1 MAPASG
7 WAVASPGE
15 HSDFTE
21 ASPQAPPPG
30 DPTGPHPPPRSPFT
44 RLGRKRAGAVR
55 QLSQTAAGRRQLT
68 LMLAAVGVAAALV
81 AASFVS
87 VPYVILSPGPTL
99 NTLGTLDTK
108 AGAKP
113 LIEISGRHTYPTRGN
128 LNLVTVSYQGGPQ
141 DSFNIFTALQAWLSP
156 HEAVVPEQ
164 ELFSPGQTQQQVAH
178 QDTQEMVSSQETAEA
193 AALCQLGIKFTTV
206 DRIAAVEP
214 GMPARGVLRAG
225 DIITAVDGKP
235 VTCRANAGDLIRARR
250 PGAPVRLTVSRGGA
264 TKTFVLKTADS
275 AGSPVVGVNVVES
288 YRFPFQVKIN
298 VGNIGGPSAGLM
310 FALGI
315 IDKLTPGDLTD
326 GRFVAGTGEISADG
340 TVSPIGGIQ
349 QKLQGARDAGAT
361 VFLTPAANCPDTAG
375 AIPPGLRLIKV
386 STLAGAVHDLKVL
399 SAGGS
404 VPSC

>member
-1 MAPASG
+1 
-7 WAVASPGE
+7 
-15 HSDFTE
+15 
-21 ASPQAPPPG
+21 
-30 DPTGPHPPPRSPFT
+30 
-44 RLGRKRAGAVR
+44 
-55 QLSQTAAGRRQLT
+55 
-68 LMLAAVGVAAALV
+68 MLAAVGIAAALV

-99 NTLGTLDTK
+99 NTLGALGTHS
-108 AGAKP
+108 GAKP
-113 LIEISGRHTYPTRGN
+113 LIEISGRHTYPTRGK

-164 ELFSPGQTQQQVAH
+164 ELFPAGQTQQQVTR
-178 QDTQEMVSSQETAEA
+178 QDTQQMASSQQTAQA
-193 AALCQLGIKFTTV
+193 AALCQLAIKFTTV
-206 DRIAAVEP
+206 DKIVAVET
-214 GMPARGVLRAG
+214 GMPATGVLRAG

-235 VTCRANAGDLIRARR
+235 VTCRANAGDMIRARL
-250 PGAPVRLTVSRGGA
+250 PGDPVRLTVSRGGA
-264 TKTFVLKTADS
+264 TKTLVLKTANA

-326 GRFVAGTGEISADG
+326 GKFVAGTGEISADG

-349 QKLQGARDAGAT
+349 QKMQGARDAGAT

-386 STLAGAVHDLKVL
+386 STLAGAVHNLKVL

-404 VPSC
+404 VSSC

>member
-1 MAPASG
+1 
-7 WAVASPGE
+7 
-15 HSDFTE
+15 
-21 ASPQAPPPG
+21 
-30 DPTGPHPPPRSPFT
+30 
-44 RLGRKRAGAVR
+44 
-55 QLSQTAAGRRQLT
+55 
-68 LMLAAVGVAAALV
+68 MLAAVGIAAALV

-99 NTLGTLDTK
+99 NTLGTLGTHS
-108 AGAKP
+108 GAKP
-113 LIEISGRHTYPTRGN
+113 LIEITGRHTYPTRGN

-164 ELFSPGQTQQQVAH
+164 ELFPAGQTQQQVTR
-178 QDTQEMVSSQETAEA
+178 QDTQQMASSQQTAQA
-193 AALCQLGIKFTTV
+193 AALCQLAIKFTTV
-206 DRIAAVEP
+206 DKIVAVET
-214 GMPARGVLRAG
+214 GMPATGVLRAG
-225 DIITAVDGKP
+225 DIITTVDGKP
-235 VTCRANAGDLIRARR
+235 VTCRANAGDMIRARR
-250 PGAPVRLTVSRGGA
+250 PGAPVRLTISRGGA
-264 TKTFVLKTADS
+264 PKTVVLKTANA
-275 AGSPVVGVNVVES
+275 AGRPVVGVNVVES

-298 VGNIGGPSAGLM
+298 VGDIGGPSAGLM

-349 QKLQGARDAGAT
+349 QKIQGARDAGAT